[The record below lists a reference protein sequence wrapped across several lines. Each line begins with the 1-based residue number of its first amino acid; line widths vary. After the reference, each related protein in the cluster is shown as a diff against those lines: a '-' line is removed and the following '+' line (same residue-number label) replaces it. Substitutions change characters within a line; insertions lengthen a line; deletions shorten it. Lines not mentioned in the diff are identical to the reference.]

1 MPPVTRN
8 HGIRNFWNV
17 HDQSKAFAFQ
27 ILTFFKYNSYR
38 IEGQQQQQHQISKPN
53 PAKKKDHNQQAEQ
66 LAH

>member
-27 ILTFFKYNSYR
+27 ILTLFKYNSYR
-38 IEGQQQQQHQISKPN
+38 IEGQQQQHQISKPN